1 MKTFLKLR
9 EEMVNYNHTNQHW
22 QIRHN
27 AVGHTFKK
35 EQSHVILKDAKPH
48 VDHEAR
54 DEGKKV
60 HTYMNGTPVASI
72 PKGHTKRE
80 IKFNAGNTEHPFIHK
95 DDNSP
100 VTRANYVEFKGRQVY
115 AHYK

>member
-22 QIRHN
+22 QIRN
-27 AVGHTFKK
+27 DTVGHTFKN

-48 VDHEAR
+48 VDHEAH
-54 DEGKKV
+54 EAGKKV
-60 HTYMNGTPVASI
+60 HTFMHGTPVTLV
-72 PKGHTKRE
+72 PKDHTKRE
-80 IKFNAGNTEHPFIHK
+80 IKFNAGNTDQPFIHK
-95 DDNSP
+95 DDSSP
-100 VTRANYVEFKGRQVY
+100 VIRANYVEFKGRQVY